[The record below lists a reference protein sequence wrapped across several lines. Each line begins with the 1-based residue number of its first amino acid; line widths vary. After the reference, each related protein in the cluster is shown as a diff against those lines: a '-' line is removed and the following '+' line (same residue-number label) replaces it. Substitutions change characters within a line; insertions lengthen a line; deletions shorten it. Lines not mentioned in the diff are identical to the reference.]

1 MDWKIYDPLEI
12 RQTSRKRGTKMK
24 AKLIIEDKEIE
35 IEISAEEYKKLQPLE
50 EKKTG
55 YERVAEDSEF
65 YYESPVSNVESSYD
79 ERYSID
85 DEHYESAN
93 YYSSE
98 IVAENNARADNL
110 MRQLR
115 RFSVEHRECGVN
127 FNDMNTKKFCIYYNY
142 RDNELEPDF
151 LFSEKAFGAIYFDS
165 EETARAA
172 IDEFRDELI
181 WYFTEYKDSL

>member
-1 MDWKIYDPLEI
+1 
-12 RQTSRKRGTKMK
+12 MK

-35 IEISAEEYKKLQPLE
+35 VEISEEEYKKLQSSE

-55 YERVAEDSEF
+55 YERVTEDNVF
-65 YYESPVSNVESSYD
+65 YFVSDRGDIEIGDDSFGFIDEGYYD
-79 ERYSID
+79 V
-85 DEHYESAN
+85 AN

-98 IVAENNARADNL
+98 TVAENNTRADRL

-115 RFSVEHRECGVN
+115 RFAVEHREREVN

-151 LFSEKAFGAIYFDS
+151 LFSEKAFGTICFDS
-165 EETARAA
+165 EETVNTA

>member
-1 MDWKIYDPLEI
+1 
-12 RQTSRKRGTKMK
+12 MK

-35 IEISAEEYKKLQPLE
+35 IEISEEEYKKLQSSE

-55 YERVAEDSEF
+55 YERVPKNGDYF
-65 YYESPVSNVESSYD
+65 YESGKGDAESD
-79 ERYSID
+79 ID
-85 DEHYESAN
+85 NYYYTDDKYYESAN

-98 IVAENNARADNL
+98 TVAENNARADKL

-115 RFSVEHRECGVN
+115 RFSVEHRGHGVN
-127 FNDMNTKKFCIYYNY
+127 LNDINTKKNY
-142 RDNELEPDF
+142 ICYDYEDNELRIS
-151 LFSEKAFGAIYFDS
+151 LMFSSRVFGVINFDS

-172 IDEFRDELI
+172 IDEFHDELI